1 MRQADIVEAIR
12 GLQPPSPLALKLIDR
27 FNRMAADNARFK
39 ALEQQ
44 ATQNLEP
51 PGGDMKR
58 GSFLRDR
65 AMEKMLDGGPE
76 AADRLEARA
85 AAAINAS
92 NWDSAR
98 QLLRWRLEM
107 WCPLEPND
115 RASIDRIFQLMD
127 EAEAKGIGPP
137 CTATPA
143 QHS

>member
-1 MRQADIVEAIR
+1 
-12 GLQPPSPLALKLIDR
+12 
-27 FNRMAADNARFK
+27 
-39 ALEQQ
+39 
-44 ATQNLEP
+44 
-51 PGGDMKR
+51 MKR
-58 GSFLRDR
+58 GSFLPDL
-65 AMEKMLDGGPE
+65 AMEKMLNGGPE
-76 AADRLEARA
+76 PADRLEARA
-85 AAAINAS
+85 AAAISAS

>member
-1 MRQADIVEAIR
+1 MKLRLAEAAARRLAERRSDQTGPLATAQKALWHSLLAGDIQEALKQADVVEAIC
-12 GLQPPSPLALKLIDR
+12 GPKPPSALALKLIDR

-76 AADRLEARA
+76 
-85 AAAINAS
+85 
-92 NWDSAR
+92 
-98 QLLRWRLEM
+98 
-107 WCPLEPND
+107 
-115 RASIDRIFQLMD
+115 
-127 EAEAKGIGPP
+127 
-137 CTATPA
+137 
-143 QHS
+143 